1 MSKAVVAVVAVIIC
15 ASSIACRA
23 GGLVYTPINP
33 AFGGNPNNGIFLLN
47 EAAAQNNKTNPN
59 ALSPGSGFQQLSPL
73 QQFNQALQSA
83 ILNRIASAVTG
94 GVVDA
99 NGHLIPGTIQTTSF
113 TITIV
118 DIGNGMVRITTI
130 DKATGQSTQF
140 EVSQ

>member
-1 MSKAVVAVVAVIIC
+1 MLGKVVAAVAFFCVSGVSC
-15 ASSIACRA
+15 WA

-33 AFGGNPNNGIFLLN
+33 AFGGNPNNGVFLLN

-59 ALSPGSGFQQLSPL
+59 AVSPSSFQQLTPL
-73 QQFNQALQSA
+73 QQFNQSLQSA

-99 NGHLIPGTIQTTSF
+99 NGKLIPGIIQTTSF
-113 TITIV
+113 TISIV
-118 DIGNGMVRITTI
+118 DLGNGMVQITTT

-140 EVSQ
+140 QVSQ